1 MSTRGHLS
9 RQSVLMR
16 LQPHLVLDPSR
27 CICLF
32 TKAKLSPCPPRPFE
46 TPPPPTKPLGTR
58 EMKNALKVN
67 CFSFRHTRPT
77 TLLVVVVVV
86 VPFVVTRL
94 VLFLYHEE
102 DERRSFFT
110 NFTQKCHS
118 ALRDSFEGFFL
129 CERQEG
135 ELIKRERFFHLSII

>member
-46 TPPPPTKPLGTR
+46 TPLPPPNHLGR

-110 NFTQKCHS
+110 NFT
-118 ALRDSFEGFFL
+118 ALRDSFEGFF
-129 CERQEG
+129 CVKD
-135 ELIKRERFFHLSII
+135 KRGN